1 MFHRKDAI
9 MTEARG
15 GLNGREWTGKT
26 YHKGEVIIR
35 QGEKGE
41 NMYVLQSGQVEVIR
55 ENPDKNGE
63 KLSTKVLGGGSFF
76 GMVPLFER
84 TNSRGIV
91 RSTVRAM
98 EDVQV
103 FTVDRKT
110 LYRKINEDPS
120 LAYRILETISRRASE
135 MEYIISRQLS

>member
-1 MFHRKDAI
+1 M
-9 MTEARG
+9 EES
-15 GLNGREWTGKT
+15 GLGRT

-63 KLSTKVLGGGSFF
+63 KLSTKVLGEGSFF

-84 TNSRGIV
+84 RDGAAIV
-91 RSTVRAM
+91 RSTVRALG
-98 EDVQV
+98 DVQV
-103 FTVDRKT
+103 VTVDRKT
-110 LYRKINEDPS
+110 LFRKINEDPS
-120 LAYRILETISRRASE
+120 IAYQILETMSRRITELEE
-135 MEYIISRQLS
+135 MVSQQKNA

>member
-1 MFHRKDAI
+1 MKQIYLLLIGWIEQKVFHRKDAI

-55 ENPDKNGE
+55 ENPDKTGRIYLQKYWVE
-63 KLSTKVLGGGSFF
+63 EVFSEWY
-76 GMVPLFER
+76 LFL
-84 TNSRGIV
+84 NVQIV
-91 RSTVRAM
+91 GVSYALR
-98 EDVQV
+98 
-103 FTVDRKT
+103 
-110 LYRKINEDPS
+110 
-120 LAYRILETISRRASE
+120 
-135 MEYIISRQLS
+135 

>member
-1 MFHRKDAI
+1 M
-9 MTEARG
+9 EES
-15 GLNGREWTGKT
+15 GLERTYNNGE
-26 YHKGEVIIR
+26 EIIR

-63 KLSTKVLGGGSFF
+63 KLSTKVLGEGSFF

-103 FTVDRKT
+103 FTVDRKS
-110 LYRKINEDPS
+110 LFRKINEDPS
-120 LAYRILETISRRASE
+120 IAYQILETMSRRIMELEE
-135 MEYIISRQLS
+135 MVSQQKKA

>member
-1 MFHRKDAI
+1 M
-9 MTEARG
+9 EEN
-15 GLNGREWTGKT
+15 GLGKT

-63 KLSTKVLGGGSFF
+63 KLSTKVLGEGSFF

-84 TNSRGIV
+84 ANSRGIV

-103 FTVDRKT
+103 FTVDRKS
-110 LYRKINEDPS
+110 LFRKINEDPS
-120 LAYRILETISRRASE
+120 IAYQILETMSRRIMELEE
-135 MEYIISRQLS
+135 MVSQQKKA

>member
-1 MFHRKDAI
+1 M
-9 MTEARG
+9 EES
-15 GLNGREWTGKT
+15 GLGRT

-63 KLSTKVLGGGSFF
+63 KLSTKVLGEGSFF

-84 TNSRGIV
+84 RDGAAIV
-91 RSTVRAM
+91 RSTVRARG
-98 EDVQV
+98 DVQV
-103 FTVDRKT
+103 VTVDRKT
-110 LYRKINEDPS
+110 LFRKINEDPS
-120 LAYRILETISRRASE
+120 IAYQILETMSRRITELEE
-135 MEYIISRQLS
+135 MVSQQKKA

>member
-1 MFHRKDAI
+1 M
-9 MTEARG
+9 EEN
-15 GLNGREWTGKT
+15 GLGRT

-63 KLSTKVLGGGSFF
+63 KLSTKVLGEGSFF

-103 FTVDRKT
+103 FTVDRKS
-110 LYRKINEDPS
+110 LFRKINEDPS
-120 LAYRILETISRRASE
+120 IAYQILETMSRRIMELEE
-135 MEYIISRQLS
+135 MVSQQKKA

>member
-1 MFHRKDAI
+1 M
-9 MTEARG
+9 EEN
-15 GLNGREWTGKT
+15 GLGKT
-26 YHKGEVIIR
+26 YHKGEIIIR

-63 KLSTKVLGGGSFF
+63 KLSTKVLGEGSFF

-103 FTVDRKT
+103 FTVDRKS
-110 LYRKINEDPS
+110 LFRKINEDPS
-120 LAYRILETISRRASE
+120 IAYQILETMSRRIMELEE
-135 MEYIISRQLS
+135 MVSQQKKA

>member
-1 MFHRKDAI
+1 M
-9 MTEARG
+9 EES
-15 GLNGREWTGKT
+15 GLGRT

-63 KLSTKVLGGGSFF
+63 KLSTKVLGEGSFF

-84 TNSRGIV
+84 RDGAAIV
-91 RSTVRAM
+91 RSTVRARG
-98 EDVQV
+98 DVQV
-103 FTVDRKT
+103 VTVDRKT
-110 LYRKINEDPS
+110 LFRKINEDPS
-120 LAYRILETISRRASE
+120 IAYQILETMSRRITELEE
-135 MEYIISRQLS
+135 MVSQQKKD